1 MTDMMWGWGFGLVV
15 EDFLA
20 CMMSWVEEEGRRE
33 KGGEERKKKQEKE
46 EDGEEK
52 ETMQRFA
59 QHDLMAF

>member
-33 KGGEERKKKQEKE
+33 KGGEERKKK
-46 EDGEEK
+46 
-52 ETMQRFA
+52 
-59 QHDLMAF
+59 